1 MTHRIIK
8 VAHLP
13 EELQAEIQRLWD
25 LYRQDTGHMT
35 FDQWI
40 VATQTVPGKKA
51 MARAVES
58 TISPI
63 DLSLGYSP
71 ER

>member
-1 MTHRIIK
+1 MTHRIK
-8 VAHLP
+8 VSHLP

-40 VATQTVPGKKA
+40 VATQTEPGKKA

-58 TISPI
+58 VLSPI
-63 DLSLGYSP
+63 DLSLGYSV

>member
-1 MTHRIIK
+1 MNQRIK

-13 EELQAEIQRLWD
+13 EELQAEVQRLWN

-40 VATQTVPGKKA
+40 VATQTEPGKKA
-51 MARAVES
+51 MALAVES
-58 TISPI
+58 VLAPI
-63 DLSLGYSP
+63 DLSVGYSP

>member
-8 VAHLP
+8 MAHLP
-13 EELQAEIQRLWD
+13 EDLQAEIQRLWD

-40 VATQTVPGKKA
+40 VATQTEPGKKA
-51 MARAVES
+51 MALAVES
-58 TISPI
+58 ALAPI